1 MSVLFKNRQNRTILQ
16 YLNTVEIQKDLKRKK
31 KEEKRKK
38 SIVVVLLAL
47 KSTHIIISFDT
58 LESNEIRQEA
68 IQAYA
73 IKYLVRTRHC
83 GNESS
88 CYNQRCDL
96 ETHPFSFLI
105 LRLVASTEIS
115 RISTIPVICV
125 CFGYVVPKL

>member
-1 MSVLFKNRQNRTILQ
+1 MCVK
-16 YLNTVEIQKDLKRKK
+16 KRKK
-31 KEEKRKK
+31 KKKGKKKKRKK

-73 IKYLVRTRHC
+73 IKYLVRTCHC
-83 GNESS
+83 DNESS

-96 ETHPFSFLI
+96 ETSVFIFDS
-105 LRLVASTEIS
+105 
-115 RISTIPVICV
+115 
-125 CFGYVVPKL
+125 